1 MKKVLALVIVVLLLT
16 AMAAPMALAADGV
29 TIVPNATYQGE
40 TVTMTANGVDEL
52 VTVFDLASIG
62 FGSGIEYGFWFE
74 NSGSFSFDKDV
85 TLIFQG
91 QPKFELKAGETYNI
105 ADDGYS
111 ESYLQLDDGN
121 MIAILDKANPGNWA
135 SLTPSTPR
143 SEVPVTINGVAGAAS
158 PSGGAPSGGGPGGGG
173 GFGGGAPAPAANIE
187 SGAPITVY
195 VSISANGVLEI
206 ASQPVQVSTY
216 SVQEALKEAHRQYCP
231 QGEAGFGDGIN
242 ATYGMYMVDHIWG
255 VETTPYI
262 ILNTAPLGTM
272 ANADYTTADT
282 APVKEGDNIIVVA
295 DAAGVTPA
303 CSLEYDPTSQLV
315 KLQQWAL
322 DFTTFRYTPGA
333 IEGVDIIDA
342 QTGAVLGTTNALGNA
357 RLTKQPTCGVVM
369 YQGVGA
375 VRVKDDIS
383 KFDCVKEKYVAP
395 AHDYSVFGGPDG
407 KMLLRLLIIGLV
419 MIVPLFIVV
428 IFAHRKETRTGGIK
442 YEDLRGELGQ
452 EITHKL

>member
-16 AMAAPMALAADGV
+16 AMATPMALAADDV
-29 TIVPNATYQGE
+29 TIVPNATYHGE
-40 TVTMTANGVDEL
+40 TVTMTANGVGEQI
-52 VTVFDLASIG
+52 TVFDLSSIG
-62 FGSGIEYGFWFE
+62 FGTGIEYGFWFDH
-74 NSGSFSFDKDV
+74 SGSFSFDKDV

-91 QPKFELKAGETYNI
+91 QPKFELKAGETYKI
-105 ADDGYS
+105 ADESYS

-121 MIAILDKANPGNWA
+121 MIAILDNDNPGNWA
-135 SLTPSTPR
+135 NLKPDQPWSACPA
-143 SEVPVTINGVAGAAS
+143 TINGVAGAAS
-158 PSGGAPSGGGPGGGG
+158 PSGGGAPGGPGGGG
-173 GFGGGAPAPAANIE
+173 APAPSANVE
-187 SGAPITVY
+187 TGAPVTVY

-206 ASQPVQVSTY
+206 ASQPVQVTTY
-216 SVQEALKEAHRQYCP
+216 SVQEAIKEAHRQYCP

-242 ATYGMYMVDHIWG
+242 ASYGMYMVNKIWG

-262 ILNTAPLGTM
+262 ILNSAPLGTM
-272 ANADYTTADT
+272 ANADYTTADF
-282 APVKEGDNIIVVA
+282 APVKEGDNIIIVA

-303 CSLEYDPTSQLV
+303 CSLEYDATSQLV

-322 DFTTFRYTPGA
+322 DFTTFKYTPGA

-357 RLTKQPTCGVVM
+357 RLTKQPTSGVVA

-383 KFDCVKEKYVAP
+383 KFDCIKDKYVAP

-442 YEDLRGELGQ
+442 YEDLRGELGK

>member
-40 TVTMTANGVDEL
+40 TVTMTANGVDEQIAI
-52 VTVFDLASIG
+52 FDLASVG
-62 FGSGIEYGFWFE
+62 FGSGIEYGFWFDH
-74 NSGSFSFDKDV
+74 SGSFSFDKNV
-85 TLIFQG
+85 SLIFQG
-91 QPKFELKAGETYNI
+91 QPKFELEAGKVYNI
-105 ADDGYS
+105 ADENYS
-111 ESYLQLDDGN
+111 ECYVQLDDGN
-121 MIAILDKANPGNWA
+121 MIAILDKDNPGNWA
-135 SLTPSTPR
+135 SLPPSTPW
-143 SEVPVTINGVAGAAS
+143 SAFPATINGVASEGSGGGAPAGGG
-158 PSGGAPSGGGPGGGG
+158 PGGGAPSGGP
-173 GFGGGAPAPAANIE
+173 APAPAANIE

-216 SVQEALKEAHRQYCP
+216 SVQEVLKEAHRQYCP
-231 QGEAGFGDGIN
+231 QGEAGFADGIN
-242 ATYGMYMVDHIWG
+242 ATYGMYMVSKIWG

-262 ILNTAPLGTM
+262 IKNSAPLGSM
-272 ANADYTTADT
+272 ANSDYLTADT
-282 APVKEGDNIIVVA
+282 TPVAAGDNIIVVA

-315 KLQQWAL
+315 KVQQWAL
-322 DFTTFRYTPGA
+322 DFTTFQYTPGA
-333 IEGVDIIDA
+333 IEGIDIIDA
-342 QTGAVLGTTNALGNA
+342 ETGAVLGTTNALGNA

-375 VRVKDDIS
+375 VRVKDDVS

-407 KMLLRLLIIGLV
+407 RMLLRLLIIGLV

-428 IFAHRKETRTGGIK
+428 IFAHRKETRSGGIK
-442 YEDLRGELGQ
+442 YEDLRGELGK

>member
-29 TIVPNATYQGE
+29 TIVPNATYHGE

-52 VTVFDLASIG
+52 VSIFDLSSIG

-74 NSGSFSFDKDV
+74 HSGSFSFDKDV
-85 TLIFQG
+85 TLTFQG

-105 ADDGYS
+105 ADESYS
-111 ESYLQLDDGN
+111 ESYLTLDDGN
-121 MIAILDKANPGNWA
+121 MIAILDKDNPGNWA
-135 SLTPSTPR
+135 NLKPSAAWTEIPA
-143 SEVPVTINGVAGAAS
+143 TINGVAGAAS
-158 PSGGAPSGGGPGGGG
+158 GGGASGGPGGGG
-173 GFGGGAPAPAANIE
+173 GGGGGAPAAGVE

-206 ASQPVQVSTY
+206 ASQPVQVTTY

-242 ATYGMYMVDHIWG
+242 STYGMYMVNTVWG
-255 VETTPYI
+255 VKTTPYI

-322 DFTTFRYTPGA
+322 DFTTFKYTPGA

-357 RLTKQPTCGVVM
+357 RLTKQPTSGVVA

-383 KFDCVKEKYVAP
+383 KFDCVKDKYVAP

-428 IFAHRKETRTGGIK
+428 IFAHRKETRSGGIK
-442 YEDLRGELGQ
+442 YEDLRGELGK

>member
-40 TVTMTANGVDEL
+40 TVTMTANGVDEQIAI
-52 VTVFDLASIG
+52 FDLASVG
-62 FGSGIEYGFWFE
+62 FGSGIEYGFWFDH
-74 NSGSFSFDKDV
+74 SGSFSFDKNV

-91 QPKFELKAGETYNI
+91 QPKFELTAGTVYNI
-105 ADDGYS
+105 ADENYS
-111 ESYLQLDDGN
+111 ECYVQLDDGN
-121 MIAILDKANPGNWA
+121 MIAILDKDNPGNWA
-135 SLTPSTPR
+135 SLPPSTPW
-143 SEVPVTINGVAGAAS
+143 SAFPATINGVASEGSGGGAPAGGG
-158 PSGGAPSGGGPGGGG
+158 PGGGAPSGGP
-173 GFGGGAPAPAANIE
+173 APAPAANIE

-216 SVQEALKEAHRQYCP
+216 SVQEVLKEAHRQYCP
-231 QGEAGFGDGIN
+231 QGEAGFADGIN
-242 ATYGMYMVDHIWG
+242 ATYGMYMVSKIWG

-262 ILNTAPLGTM
+262 IKNSAPLGSM
-272 ANADYTTADT
+272 ANSDYLTADT
-282 APVKEGDNIIVVA
+282 TPVAAGDNIIVVA

-315 KLQQWAL
+315 KVQQWAL
-322 DFTTFRYTPGA
+322 DFTTFQYTPGA
-333 IEGVDIIDA
+333 IEGIDIIDA
-342 QTGAVLGTTNALGNA
+342 ETGAVLGTTNALGNA

-375 VRVKDDIS
+375 VRVKDDVS

-407 KMLLRLLIIGLV
+407 RMLLRLLIIGLI

-428 IFAHRKETRTGGIK
+428 IFAHRKETRSGGIK
-442 YEDLRGELGQ
+442 YEDLRGELGK

>member
-29 TIVPNATYQGE
+29 TIVPNATYHGE

-52 VTVFDLASIG
+52 VSIFDLSSIG

-74 NSGSFSFDKDV
+74 HSGSFSFDKDV
-85 TLIFQG
+85 TLTFQG
-91 QPKFELKAGETYNI
+91 QPKYELKAGETYNI
-105 ADDGYS
+105 ADDNYS
-111 ESYLQLDDGN
+111 ESYLTLDDGN
-121 MIAILDKANPGNWA
+121 MIAILDKDNPGNWA
-135 SLTPSTPR
+135 SLTPSAAWT
-143 SEVPVTINGVAGAAS
+143 EVPATINGVAGAAS
-158 PSGGAPSGGGPGGGG
+158 SGGGGGGGGFGG
-173 GFGGGAPAPAANIE
+173 GFGGGAPAANVE

-206 ASQPVQVSTY
+206 ASQPVQVTTY

-242 ATYGMYMVDHIWG
+242 STYGMYMVNKIWG

-262 ILNTAPLGTM
+262 ILNSAPLGTM

-282 APVKEGDNIIVVA
+282 APVKEGDNIIIVA

-303 CSLEYDPTSQLV
+303 CSLEYDETSQLV

-322 DFTTFRYTPGA
+322 DFTTFKYTPGA

-357 RLTKQPTCGVVM
+357 RLTKQPTSGVVA

-375 VRVKDDIS
+375 VRVKDDIA
-383 KFDCVKEKYVAP
+383 KFDCVKDKYVAP

-407 KMLLRLLIIGLV
+407 KMLLRLLIIGLI

-442 YEDLRGELGQ
+442 YEDLRGELGK